1 MLIEPFGSV
10 VLAGTLEQLIGG
22 FQNIFTPFAFGIFVF
37 ALVIGMLAGA
47 IPGMSGLMT
56 VVLLIPVTF
65 VMDQVIAF
73 MMLSVI
79 YAASVYGGSISAIL
93 FRVPGAS
100 PAVMTLLDGYP
111 MNQQGKLDE
120 AIGTAVF
127 SSAFGGIIGAIILI
141 LFSPVLAEW
150 ALGLSDPEFFAV
162 ILFGLALVSTIGQG
176 NVAKATIAMGMGL
189 LLGVVGLD
197 PMTAEPRFTF
207 GSRFLLSGVNFIPV
221 LLGVFAVSEVLKQ
234 VRRGGEMIGGV
245 QESDDIGGGSLLRGM
260 LPPVRYLKRFKR
272 IYAVNSIIGT
282 LIGILPGAG
291 ATAGALFGYTFGQR
305 ISPKNIREKFGTGI
319 PEGVAAPETS
329 NNAAAS
335 GAFIPLLTLG
345 IPGSGTTAVLLA
357 AFILHGIRP
366 GPAML
371 QTQGDL
377 VYTIFAGL
385 LLVNMGV
392 LLANRPIVKV
402 FTQVRRIPRELLFS
416 LIMMFIVMGAFA
428 ARNIMFDLWLM
439 FLTGILGYYM
449 LIYNYSLAAFA
460 IGLVLGPIAEPSF
473 RRGLIKAQGDFM
485 VFLDRPVSSVL
496 IVASVIAFLLP
507 LLEQTNAGL
516 WVREQ
521 LGFTKLEEAET

>member
-1 MLIEPFGSV
+1 MTLDQLLTGFG
-10 VLAGTLEQLIGG
+10 
-22 FQNIFTPFAFGIFVF
+22 NIFTPEAFVVFTF

-56 VVLLIPVTF
+56 VVLFIPVTF
-65 VMDQVIAF
+65 VMEKTTAF

-111 MNQQGKLDE
+111 MNQQGKLDQ
-120 AIGTAVF
+120 AISTAVF
-127 SSAFGGIIGAIILI
+127 SSAFGGVVGAIILI
-141 LFSPVLAEW
+141 LFSPLLAAW

-162 ILFGLALVSTIGQG
+162 ILFGLALVSTIGRG
-176 NVAKATIAMGMGL
+176 NVPKATMALGFGL
-189 LLGVVGLD
+189 LLGVIGFD
-197 PMTAEPRFTF
+197 PLVAEPRFTF
-207 GSRFLLSGVNFIPV
+207 GNSMLLSGVSFIPV

-234 VRRGGEMIGGV
+234 IRSGGEMVTGDQDG
-245 QESDDIGGGSLLRGM
+245 DGGGGSWLRG
-260 LPPVRYLKRFKR
+260 LVPPLRYFKRFKR
-272 IYAVNSIIGT
+272 IYAVNSIVGT

-305 ISPKNIREKFGTGI
+305 ISPKEIRERFGTGV
-319 PEGVAAPETS
+319 PEGVASPEVA
-329 NNAAAS
+329 NNAACS

-371 QTQGDL
+371 QVQGEL

-385 LLVNMGV
+385 LLVNLGV
-392 LLANRPIVKV
+392 LIANRPIVKV
-402 FTQVRRIPRELLFS
+402 FSQVRHIPRELLFS
-416 LIMMFIVMGAFA
+416 LITMFIVMGAFA

-439 FLTGILGYYM
+439 FAAGIVGYYM
-449 LIYNYSLAAFA
+449 VIYNYSLAAYA

-473 RRGLIKAQGDFM
+473 RRGVIKAQGDLM
-485 VFLDRPVSSVL
+485 VFVERPISAVL
-496 IVASVIAFLLP
+496 VVASVLVFLLP
-507 LLEQTNAGL
+507 LLEATDLGHRMRKALGL
-516 WVREQ
+516 
-521 LGFTKLEEAET
+521 TDLEEVET